1 MLTQSNIV
9 YKSNFSAYLH
19 TLLQKLFM
27 NRIKEVLQEKGIKQ
41 TWLAEKL
48 GKSFNIVNDCCNNRR
63 QPSLDLINKIS
74 EILEVENKELLKSNK
89 K

>member
-1 MLTQSNIV
+1 
-9 YKSNFSAYLH
+9 
-19 TLLQKLFM
+19 M
-27 NRIKEVLQEKGIKQ
+27 NRIKEVIQEKGIKQ

-48 GKSFNIVNDCCNNRR
+48 GKSFNIVNDYCNNRR